1 MKTIHLFL
9 LVLFLLLVLLRMS
22 RRSYTGSFYEGFE
35 SGKSVVVLKAKW
47 CGHCK
52 TAQPEFDKMAA
63 GIKLPNG
70 TTVPVKILDADDD
83 KEEVATYKVRGYPTI
98 LIMDGNNRTEHT
110 GERTYES
117 VAAALAETMA

>member
-1 MKTIHLFL
+1 
-9 LVLFLLLVLLRMS
+9 MS
-22 RRSYTGSFYEGFE
+22 RRSYTGSLYEGFE

-83 KEEVATYKVRGYPTI
+83 KEEVASYKVRGFPTI
-98 LIMDGNNRTEHT
+98 LIMDGDNRTEHQ
-110 GERTYES
+110 GERTYDS
-117 VAAALAETMA
+117 VAAALA